1 MPEEKK
7 RIGDILVDRGLIT
20 KEDLEQ
26 ALEVQTE
33 GEDKYLGELLLDWN
47 YIDKKKLEQALEI
60 QKSNHKK
67 LDEILVEKGY
77 VPKKQLEDLQ
87 SLLHK
92 NLFVSLEE
100 RELSPEIVKMI
111 PYALAKRFRMVVIS
125 KDESMLTVAMV
136 NPRDVVA
143 IDNIRNST
151 GCQVKAVLST
161 KKDILAAINKY
172 YEEVGAAEGDVSKSI
187 QDLAKVEI
195 GEIKAEGEEEVV
207 DTAQL
212 KVQADD
218 PPVVRYVNLVL
229 MRAVEEGAS
238 DLHLEPGEK
247 EVFVRQRVDGKLR
260 ELPPPP
266 KKIYPAIVSRVKI
279 LSKLDIAERRLPQ
292 DGRAK
297 AVIGPKSLD
306 LRISTLPCIYGEKIV
321 MRLLDKSGVLLDLE
335 KLGFEGDHLT
345 ILKKNLVRAYGM
357 ILLTGPTG
365 SGKTTTLYT
374 GLNHINTPEKNII
387 TVEDPVEYEL
397 RGINQTQVRANI
409 GLTFARCLRTILR
422 QDPDVI
428 MIGEVRDLETA
439 EIAVKAALTG
449 HLVFSTLHTNDAIS
463 VVSRLGH
470 MGVEPFLIASS
481 LNLAIAQRLVRR
493 ICANCKEPY
502 TVDSDDFANLGIPKG
517 TKLYQGKGC
526 DKCNNSGY
534 KGRSAVHE
542 MFELTSNIRKM
553 VLERKDEDTLRAEAK
568 ETQGMLSLQEVGV
581 KKALAGVTT

>member
-1 MPEEKK
+1 
-7 RIGDILVDRGLIT
+7 
-20 KEDLEQ
+20 
-26 ALEVQTE
+26 
-33 GEDKYLGELLLDWN
+33 
-47 YIDKKKLEQALEI
+47 
-60 QKSNHKK
+60 
-67 LDEILVEKGY
+67 
-77 VPKKQLEDLQ
+77 
-87 SLLHK
+87 
-92 NLFVSLEE
+92 
-100 RELSPEIVKMI
+100 
-111 PYALAKRFRMVVIS
+111 MVVIS

-581 KKALAGVTT
+581 KKALAGVTTLEEIMGATVAAGD